1 MKKNRKKMRRRLNY
15 ERGKVAVTVHKGDVL
30 FNGTVFEY
38 PCKLV
43 ATDATEEA
51 TRFGYTIEE
60 FDEPTANLTIY
71 EKDMSN
77 TICHV
82 PIFGKV
88 PSFIDESTM
97 KHMVREELM
106 INGRS

>member
-1 MKKNRKKMRRRLNY
+1 MKKNRKKMRRRRNY
-15 ERGKVAVTVHKGDVL
+15 ERGKIAVTVHKGDVL

-38 PCKLV
+38 PCELI
-43 ATDATEEA
+43 ATGSTEEA
-51 TRFGYTIEE
+51 ARFGYTIEE
-60 FDEPTANLTIY
+60 FDEPTASLTIH

-82 PIFGKV
+82 PVFGKV
-88 PSFIDESTM
+88 PSFIDGNTI